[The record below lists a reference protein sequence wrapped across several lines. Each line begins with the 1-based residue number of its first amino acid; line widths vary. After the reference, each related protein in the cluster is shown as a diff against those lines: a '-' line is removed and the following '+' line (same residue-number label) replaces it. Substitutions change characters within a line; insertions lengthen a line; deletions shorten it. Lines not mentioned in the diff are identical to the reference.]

1 MNIGRVRNIRL
12 LFVTRQNFLVD
23 EKSGGNKLSKNLFQS
38 FRMNQN
44 FEVALCILDTTKFS
58 YVVSKYPFPISII
71 PIEDTAIKRNISYI
85 FGHAGYNRQEI
96 CMLKTVLENS
106 DADVFFFDGTWF
118 GENVKYIDKRRKIIV
133 FCHNIEK
140 IFAFDRIK
148 KTKKITAI
156 PRFFSD
162 WHNEKE
168 IIRRATGVICLNE
181 RDNNLL
187 KINYSRSADAQLPI
201 MIEDDGGNNFENNKL
216 MRKILF
222 VGSFFYANVEG
233 IRWFCD
239 NVMPF
244 IDCKL
249 EIVGKGMEILKEELE
264 SEKIEV
270 IGTVDSVREYYL
282 SADLVV
288 LPIFSGGGMK
298 VKTAEALMYGKRLVA
313 TEEAIEGYEFLEACD
328 ISCCK
333 TANDFIDTINSIMQ
347 EPEFYKYSKANRE
360 IYMKNHSTEA
370 VQRKLVEFVEE
381 IVNGKS

>member
-1 MNIGRVRNIRL
+1 MRTIKL
-12 LFVTRQNFLVD
+12 LFVTRQNFLAD
-23 EKSGGNKLSKNLFQS
+23 EKSGGNKLSKCLFQS
-38 FRMNQN
+38 FMMNQDI
-44 FEVALCILDTTKFS
+44 ETALCILDVTKFN
-58 YVVSKYPFPISII
+58 YATSKYPFQISII
-71 PIEDTAIKRNISYI
+71 PIEDTAMKRNISYL

-96 CMLKTVLENS
+96 CMVKTVLENS

-118 GENVKYIDKRRKIIV
+118 GENVKYIDKRRKVIV

-140 IFAFDRIK
+140 IFALDRIK
-148 KTKKITAI
+148 KTKKITTI

-168 IIRRATGVICLNE
+168 IISKATGVICLNE

-187 KINYSRSADAQLPI
+187 KINYRRSADVQLPI
-201 MIEDDGGNNFENNKL
+201 MIEDDGGNYLENSKL
-216 MRKILF
+216 MKKILF
-222 VGSFFYANVEG
+222 VGSLFYANVEG
-233 IRWFCD
+233 IRWFCE

-249 EIVGKGMEILKEELE
+249 EIVGKGMEALKGELE

-282 SADLVV
+282 NADLVV

-313 TEEAIEGYEFLEACD
+313 TEEAIEGYEFRATCD

-333 TANDFIDTINSIMQ
+333 TANEFIETINSIMQ
-347 EPEFYKYSKANRE
+347 EPGFYKYSKTNRE
-360 IYMKNHSTEA
+360 IYIKNHSTEA
-370 VQRKLVEFVEE
+370 VQRKLVDFVEE
-381 IVNGKS
+381 VVNGKS

>member
-1 MNIGRVRNIRL
+1 MNLERVRTIKL
-12 LFVTRQNFLVD
+12 LFVTRQNFLAD

-38 FRMNQN
+38 FLMNQDI
-44 FEVALCILDTTKFS
+44 ETALCILDTTKMN
-58 YVVSKYPFPISII
+58 YDASKYTFQISVI
-71 PIEDTAIKRNISYI
+71 PIEDTAIKRNISYL
-85 FGHAGYNRQEI
+85 FGHAGYNQQEI
-96 CMLKTVLENS
+96 CMLKTVLKNS
-106 DADVFFFDGTWF
+106 DADIFFFDGTWF
-118 GENVKYIDKRRKIIV
+118 GENVKYIDKRRKVIV

-140 IFAFDRIK
+140 IFSFDRIK

-168 IIRRATGVICLNE
+168 IISRAKGVICLNE

-187 KINYSRSADAQLPI
+187 KLNYSRSADIQLPI
-201 MIEDDGGNNFENNKL
+201 MIEDDCDTNFEDNKL

-233 IRWFCD
+233 IRWFCK

-244 IDCKL
+244 VDCKL
-249 EIVGKGMEILKEELE
+249 EIVGKGMEVLKEELE

-270 IGTVDSVREYYL
+270 IGTVNSVREYYC

-313 TEEAIEGYEFLEACD
+313 TAEAIEGYEFQDVCD

-333 TANDFIDTINSIMQ
+333 TANEFIETINSIVQ
-347 EPEFYKYSKANRE
+347 EPKFYKYSKANRE

-370 VQRKLVEFVEE
+370 VQRKLVDFVEE
-381 IVNGKS
+381 IVNEK